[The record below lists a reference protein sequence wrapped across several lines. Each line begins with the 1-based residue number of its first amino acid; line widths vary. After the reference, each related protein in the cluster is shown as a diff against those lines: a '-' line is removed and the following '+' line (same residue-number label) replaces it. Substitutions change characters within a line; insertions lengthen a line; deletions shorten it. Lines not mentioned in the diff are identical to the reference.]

1 MQLLLFIEND
11 GHWESSLSVWENLKM
26 YFPRKT
32 IIEMMIE
39 GKEKLSTRSNLADDD
54 FLLCRQTN
62 RVPE

>member
-11 GHWESSLSVWENLKM
+11 GHWESGLSVWENLKM

-32 IIEMMIE
+32 IIEMMME